1 MKKKISKAIAV
12 LLSAVIL
19 FAQAI
24 PAFAAL
30 TEGNKYSYTE
40 RYLDAYYS
48 TGTWQTADGHT
59 HNNRGQVCLRNL
71 PNGEPLYC
79 IQIYEGCDGSVA
91 TAENIKNTSLWKNE
105 LTPTA
110 QRGITQSSIYGYPN
124 YTYGYSND
132 EAQLATN
139 ILLWEFEIGRRTDF
153 SVASTTFAREICENY
168 PDALEC
174 YYEILKACNNHQIR
188 PSFSN
193 SKVTLKG
200 TGSNNAVTITDT
212 NGVLNN
218 FKVTSTNDRIKVNK
232 SGNNLTVY
240 ATGSGKLSGR
250 LIFTKDKT
258 DINSAFALTG
268 ANQTLFYGS
277 IADPVTAPL
286 TVELSLGNLQIVKTS
301 EDGKISDVEF
311 NISGNGINS
320 NVKTDSAGKIDLTE
334 LNEGTYTVTEKRE
347 NKYMP
352 QSAQTVTVTVGQTAT
367 VNFNNTLVK
376 GTISIFKSGEILST
390 VTKDESGTYQPVYE
404 TTYLPNA
411 EYEVYAAEDIT
422 NGSIHIEEGTLVD
435 TVVTDSEG
443 KATTKGLYLKEDGT
457 AEYKLI
463 ETKAPEGYVLDTEEH
478 IVTLTQ
484 NGADVDVSS
493 VYEAFDER
501 QKVSVEFTKAI
512 EVNETFG
519 IGSNDEIKNIA
530 FGLFAEKDITAA
542 DGTSIPADALIETI
556 RYSDLIENSET
567 AENYIYAKYTAET
580 DLPFGDYY
588 IHEIAADEHYITSDI
603 KYPFTFS
610 YTNQDEDVVHI
621 QINDGKDIINK
632 LKYGEIHGLKVDN
645 NNKPLEGALI
655 GLFKEGTTEFTKDT
669 VVMTATSAKDGSFS
683 FTAVPYGKYIVKEIS
698 APEGYIL
705 DDESYEV
712 NITENEQI
720 VEIKIENRKIP
731 TSPDSPKTGAEG
743 MSDTT
748 NLLLAGSILTSIC
761 IALTVTILVSKR
773 IKKNGN
779 KV

>member
-1 MKKKISKAIAV
+1 MKKKISKGIAV
-12 LLSAVIL
+12 LLSVVIL

-24 PAFAAL
+24 PAFAL
-30 TEGNKYSYTE
+30 TEGNKYSYSE
-40 RYLDAYYS
+40 RHIDAYYS
-48 TGTWQTADGHT
+48 TGTWETADGHM
-59 HNNRGQVCLRNL
+59 HNNSGQVCLRNL

-79 IQIYEGCDGSVA
+79 IQIYEGCDGSAA
-91 TAENIKNTSLWKNE
+91 TATNIRETNLWQNE
-105 LTPTA
+105 LTKVA
-110 QRGITQSSIYGYPN
+110 QNGMTLTSVYGYPN

-132 EAQLATN
+132 EAQLATQ
-139 ILLWEFEIGRRTDF
+139 ILLWEFEMDRRTDF

-174 YYEILKACNNHQIR
+174 YYEILKACNNHYSR

-200 TGSNNAVTITDT
+200 IGSNNSVTITDK

-218 FKVTSTNDRIKVNK
+218 FKVTSNNDRIKVNK

-258 DINSAFALTG
+258 DIDSAFALTG
-268 ANQTLFYGS
+268 ANQTLFYGI
-277 IADPVTAPL
+277 IADPIITAL
-286 TVELSLGNLQIVKTS
+286 TIELSLGNLQIIKTS

-311 NISGNGINS
+311 NISGNGMNK
-320 NVKTDSAGKIDLTE
+320 NVRTDSSGKINITE
-334 LNEGTYTVTEKRE
+334 LNEGTYTITEKRE

-352 QSAQTVTVTVGQTAT
+352 QSAQTVKVTAGQTAT

-390 VTKDESGTYQPVYE
+390 VTKNESGTYQPVYE

-411 EYEVYAAEDIT
+411 EYEVYAAEDII
-422 NGSIHIEEGTLVD
+422 NGNITIEKGTLVD

-443 KATTKGLYLKEDGT
+443 KATTKDLYLKEDGS
-457 AEYKLI
+457 AEYKLV
-463 ETKAPEGYVLDTEEH
+463 EKKAPESYILDTEEH

-484 NGADVDVSS
+484 NGATVDVSS

-501 QKVSVEFTKAI
+501 QKVSVSFSKAI
-512 EVNETFG
+512 ETNETFN
-519 IGSNDEIKNIA
+519 IGSNDEIKNIV
-530 FGLFAEKDITAA
+530 FGLFAEKEIIAA

-556 RYSDLIENSET
+556 RYSELIENGEDT
-567 AENYIYAKYTAET
+567 ENYIYAKYTADT

-588 IHEIAADEHYITSDI
+588 IQEIATDEHYITSNV

-610 YTNQDEDVVHI
+610 YTNQDENIVHI
-621 QINDGKDIINK
+621 QINEGKDIINE
-632 LKYGEIHGLKVDN
+632 LKYGEIRGLKIDN
-645 NNKPLEGALI
+645 NDKPLEGALI
-655 GLFKEGTTEFTKDT
+655 GLLKDGTTEFTKDAA
-669 VVMTATSAKDGSFS
+669 VMTTTSAKDGSFS

-705 DDESYEV
+705 DDENYEV
-712 NITENEQI
+712 SITENEQI

-731 TSPDSPKTGAEG
+731 SSPNSPKTGAEG
-743 MSDTT
+743 IFDTT
-748 NLLLAGSILTSIC
+748 NLLLTGSILTSIC
-761 IALTVTILVSKR
+761 IAVTITILVSKR
-773 IKKNGN
+773 IKKNEHR
-779 KV
+779 V

>member
-1 MKKKISKAIAV
+1 MKKKISKGIAV
-12 LLSAVIL
+12 LLSVVIL

-24 PAFAAL
+24 PAFAL
-30 TEGNKYSYTE
+30 TEGNKYSYSE
-40 RYLDAYYS
+40 RHIDAYYS
-48 TGTWQTADGHT
+48 TGTWETADGHM
-59 HNNRGQVCLRNL
+59 HNNSGQVCLRNL

-79 IQIYEGCDGSVA
+79 IQIYEGCDGSAA
-91 TAENIKNTSLWKNE
+91 TATNIRETNLWQNE
-105 LTPTA
+105 LTKVA
-110 QRGITQSSIYGYPN
+110 QNGMTLTSVYGYPN

-132 EAQLATN
+132 EAQLATQ
-139 ILLWEFEIGRRTDF
+139 ILLWEFEMDRRTDF

-174 YYEILKACNNHQIR
+174 YYEILKACNNHHSR

-200 TGSNNAVTITDT
+200 IGSNNSVTITDK

-218 FKVTSTNDRIKVNK
+218 FKVTSNNDRIKVNK

-258 DINSAFALTG
+258 DIDSAFALTG
-268 ANQTLFYGS
+268 ANQTLFYGI
-277 IADPVTAPL
+277 IADPIITAL
-286 TVELSLGNLQIVKTS
+286 TIELSLGNLQIIKTS

-311 NISGNGINS
+311 NISGNGMNK
-320 NVKTDSAGKIDLTE
+320 NVKTDSSGKINIAE

-347 NKYMP
+347 NKYLP
-352 QSAQTVTVTVGQTAT
+352 QSAQTVKVTAGQTAT

-390 VTKDESGTYQPVYE
+390 VTKNESGTYQPVYE

-411 EYEVYAAEDIT
+411 EYEVYAAEDII
-422 NGSIHIEEGTLVD
+422 NGNITIEKGTLVD

-443 KATTKGLYLKEDGT
+443 KATTKDLYLKEDGT
-457 AEYKLI
+457 AEYKLV
-463 ETKAPEGYVLDTEEH
+463 EKKAPEGYILDTEEH

-484 NGADVDVSS
+484 NGATVDVSS

-501 QKVSVEFTKAI
+501 QKVSVSFSKAI
-512 EVNETFG
+512 ETNKTFN
-519 IGSNDEIKNIA
+519 IGSNDEIKNIV
-530 FGLFAEKDITAA
+530 FGLFAEKEIITA

-556 RYSDLIENSET
+556 RYSELIENGED
-567 AENYIYAKYTAET
+567 AENYISATYTADT

-588 IHEIAADEHYITSDI
+588 IQEIATDEHYITSNV

-610 YTNQDEDVVHI
+610 YTNQDENIVHI
-621 QINDGKDIINK
+621 QINDGKDIINE
-632 LKYGEIHGLKVDN
+632 LKYGEIRGLKIDN
-645 NNKPLEGALI
+645 NDKPLEGALI
-655 GLFKEGTTEFTKDT
+655 GLFKDGTTEFTKDAA
-669 VVMTATSAKDGSFS
+669 VMTTTSAKDGSFS
-683 FTAVPYGKYIVKEIS
+683 FSAVPYGKYIVKEIS

-705 DDESYEV
+705 DDENYEV
-712 NITENEQI
+712 SITENEQI

-731 TSPDSPKTGAEG
+731 SSPNSPKTGAEG
-743 MSDTT
+743 IFDTT
-748 NLLLAGSILTSIC
+748 NLLLTGSILTSIC
-761 IALTVTILVSKR
+761 IAVTITILVSKR
-773 IKKNGN
+773 IKKNEHR
-779 KV
+779 V